1 MKKNRAELFCPL
13 LILLIY
19 GILYGSRC
27 IDMSALQYKDNYYLS
42 LIVLQLLIFILPAI
56 IYCRLKGTGYAMRLN
71 LRPVRPSILGIT
83 ILGVLMLIAGSWLI
97 RLGQIYVQS
106 GGTDV
111 SFSLYNIYYP
121 TEKLTVGNTLYI
133 SLTFALLPALT
144 EEFVFRCLLF
154 TEYTEGGFGFFSV
167 SLITSLLF
175 AMLHFSRDQFAV
187 YFLGGLVFAGLTYAT
202 RSSLPAFACHF
213 LYNLY
218 GIFGEVHVMKII
230 EKTENAVLL
239 LFTFA
244 ILFLLFLIGF
254 LGEAERL
261 QYVSGI
267 EDEETPEYVTERNRK
282 FPGKR
287 DRLRHNILAWVSPFF
302 LLCIA
307 FYFAVT
313 RFIA

>member
-1 MKKNRAELFCPL
+1 MKKTRADLFCPL
-13 LILLIY
+13 LILVIY

-27 IDMSALQYKDNYYLS
+27 LDITVLQYKGNYYLS
-42 LIVLQLLIFILPAI
+42 LVVLQLLIFILPAI

-83 ILGVLMLIAGSWLI
+83 LLAVLLLIAGSWLI
-97 RLGQIYVQS
+97 RLAQIYAQN
-106 GGTDV
+106 GMTDV
-111 SFSLYNIYYP
+111 SFSLYNMYYP
-121 TEKLTVGNTLYI
+121 TEKISFGNMLYI

-154 TEYTEGGFGFFSV
+154 TEYTQSGFGFVSV

-175 AMLHFSRDQFAV
+175 AMLHFSREQFAV
-187 YFLGGLVFAGLTYAT
+187 YFLGGLVFVGLTYAT
-202 RSSLPAFACHF
+202 RSSIPAFICHF
-213 LYNLY
+213 LYNMY
-218 GIFGEVHVMKII
+218 GIFGEVYVMKII

-239 LFTFA
+239 LFTVTV
-244 ILFLLFLIGF
+244 LFLLFLIGF

-267 EDEETPEYVTERNRK
+267 EDEETPAYVTERNRIYPK
-282 FPGKR
+282 RR
-287 DRLRHNILAWVSPFF
+287 DRMRHDALAWISPFF

-307 FYFAVT
+307 FYYAVT